1 MVSLAGH
8 HVGLDSLEV
17 PDGQVVGGVR
27 VTLVGGQAKVL
38 HRLDLRE
45 GNLDKIFVQQVQL
58 WSKLM
63 CLI

>member
-38 HRLDLRE
+38 HRLDL
-45 GNLDKIFVQQVQL
+45 
-58 WSKLM
+58 
-63 CLI
+63 